1 MELNKKIFVLAENFA
16 ASAKIL
22 TALGDETRQH
32 LILEMMKMGNFKS
45 TAGRKRRIK
54 KNRR

>member
-1 MELNKKIFVLAENFA
+1 MGLNEKIFVLAENFA

-22 TALGDETRQH
+22 DVIGDETRQH

-45 TAGRKRRIK
+45 TAGRKWRIK